1 MKKFDKV
8 LRNLLM
14 LLKKLF
20 KKLFK
25 DFFVYVGS
33 SDNGDFVIFNGSI
46 SM

>member
-14 LLKKLF
+14 LF

-25 DFFVYVGS
+25 ELFVYVGS
-33 SDNGDFVIFNGSI
+33 SDNGDFVIFNGSV